1 MSKELNEYYYY
12 EDRVVT
18 PATHLYRVYHADDV
32 DVLLAKKEME
42 ISNLKAELSYIK
54 ADSTFDRD
62 KHKELL
68 KLKDEEIRRLR
79 RALWLARAMRAEAQW
94 NRQLRD
100 AGIAFA
106 IGENK
111 AWDFWN
117 QKQKKWQGVERKCRA
132 KAEEYK

>member
-1 MSKELNEYYYY
+1 MSE
-12 EDRVVT
+12 
-18 PATHLYRVYHADDV
+18 
-32 DVLLAKKEME
+32 
-42 ISNLKAELSYIK
+42 LKAMK
-54 ADSTFDRD
+54 
-62 KHKELL
+62 
-68 KLKDEEIRRLR
+68 

-111 AWDFWN
+111 SWDSWN
-117 QKQKKWQGVERKCRA
+117 QKQKKWQVVERKCRA